1 MNSFQVILSK
11 IDYKSRVFNL
21 NLNMTIKDFKKYIY
35 NMYNLP
41 PAYYFMIHQTK
52 ILDNGMYKTFKDF
65 NDSID
70 NTKFH
75 IKKDSIIHI
84 TIRGVLN
91 K

>member
-11 IDYKSRVFNL
+11 IDNKSRVFDL
-21 NLNMTIKDFKKYIY
+21 NLNMTIKDFKDYIY
-35 NMYNLP
+35 NSYNLQ
-41 PAYYFMIHQTK
+41 PAYYFMIHQAK

-65 NDSID
+65 NESID
-70 NTKFH
+70 NTQLH

-84 TIRGVLN
+84 TIRGVTR